1 MEKVGTQSGLCIL
14 SRAWD
19 LGSLELWTSPL
30 LGHRGSLPVWLFSPP
45 TLCVIDAQRKEE
57 ETPPRLKPS
66 ASHEEDATST
76 KCAKWGTRQIWF
88 FFADINAFQICINM
102 WYGSASS
109 CPTWSR
115 PHLSSGSHAKRR
127 DPDHAMC
134 FQVLGILVHWYIIL
148 DISWYTLCLG
158 IRYTVAVNKKS

>member
-14 SRAWD
+14 SRAWN

-76 KCAKWGTRQIWF
+76 KCAKWGTWQIWF
-88 FFADINAFQICINM
+88 FFADINAFQICGMARLRVVLHDLDLIFLAVPM
-102 WYGSASS
+102 QREGIRIMPCVSRYLVYWYIGI
-109 CPTWSR
+109 
-115 PHLSSGSHAKRR
+115 L
-127 DPDHAMC
+127 
-134 FQVLGILVHWYIIL
+134 FLIYLGILSVLEY
-148 DISWYTLCLG
+148 DIQ
-158 IRYTVAVNKKS
+158 

>member
-1 MEKVGTQSGLCIL
+1 MNYSV
-14 SRAWD
+14 AWTER
-19 LGSLELWTSPL
+19 LTA
-30 LGHRGSLPVWLFSPP
+30 RVTFSPP

-76 KCAKWGTRQIWF
+76 KCAQWGTWQANLVFLCWH
-88 FFADINAFQICINM
+88 QCVSNM

-158 IRYTVAVNKKS
+158 IRYTVAVCSDQQKIIVC

>member
-30 LGHRGSLPVWLFSPP
+30 LSHRGSLPVWLFSPL

-88 FFADINAFQICINM
+88 FFADINAFQICGMARLRVVLHDLDLIFLAVPM
-102 WYGSASS
+102 QREGIRIMPCVWRYLVYWYIGI
-109 CPTWSR
+109 
-115 PHLSSGSHAKRR
+115 L
-127 DPDHAMC
+127 
-134 FQVLGILVHWYIIL
+134 FLIYLGILSVLEY
-148 DISWYTLCLG
+148 DIQ
-158 IRYTVAVNKKS
+158 